1 MKYAKAKGLLRVNIE
16 KLSLEQ
22 LQAHRVKLLD
32 AWRESKAFYGMAQ
45 AVADGF
51 YKVLVSESASGYSPT
66 DIWLTHSLNQR
77 INEVEA
83 LERRMLSRTADGCRV

>member
-1 MKYAKAKGLLRVNIE
+1 MKITKAKELLRKDIS

-22 LQAHRVKLLD
+22 LQQHKVKLID

-51 YKVLVSESASGYSPT
+51 YKVIGSESASGYSPT
-66 DIWLTHSLNQR
+66 DIWLTHSLNER
-77 INEVEA
+77 IEEA
-83 LERRMLSRTADGCRV
+83 ESREAVLLMEGMRV